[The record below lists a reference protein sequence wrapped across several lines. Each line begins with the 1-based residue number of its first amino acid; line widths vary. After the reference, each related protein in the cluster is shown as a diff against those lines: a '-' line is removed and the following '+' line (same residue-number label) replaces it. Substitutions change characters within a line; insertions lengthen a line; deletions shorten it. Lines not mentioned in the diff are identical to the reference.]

1 MQLLTVSLDDID
13 FESLRDGDGEDD
25 ENLQFAVVLLHDI
38 VKNGVEEPPILYFD
52 EVLNKYK
59 IVSGYM
65 RLTAYA
71 YIYNVFEDYH
81 KTKNAGD
88 LEDLKDCMN
97 TYYSN
102 FDDEFVKDGIDFLAR
117 YAYNTALVLITST
130 ASTDIT
136 LSQLKA
142 NVFRKDISVEEKGQ
156 AMKAIIARTNMSQRA
171 LATYLGVSKEQVSD
185 LVFYVSEMGIAI
197 REKHPDSSPD
207 ETRQIG
213 HILKS
218 PLEYPVTNEYIK
230 EKKGQHITRAE
241 IEEKREMD
249 KLLVKPEA
257 HGKEPGVQ
265 ALIGT
270 GKEQDRRSATI
281 ATSISEMERIAGSA
295 AYKELLKMMA
305 LFDNQITFRFETD
318 IITVA
323 ALHELVNNKT
333 LDISRV
339 GVLSFQKIISK
350 VMSD

>member
-1 MQLLTVSLDDID
+1 VSLDDID
-13 FESLRDGDGEDD
+13 FESLRDGDDEDD

-38 VKNGVEEPPILYFD
+38 IKNGVEEPPILYFD
-52 EVLNKYK
+52 EALNKYK
-59 IVSGYM
+59 IMSGYM

-102 FDDEFVKDGIDFLAR
+102 FDDEFVEDGIDFLAR
-117 YAYNTALVLITST
+117 HAYNTALVLITST
-130 ASTDIT
+130 APTDIT

-171 LATYLGVSKEQVSD
+171 LSTYLGVSKEQVSD

-197 REKHPDSSPD
+197 REKYPDSSPD

-218 PLEYPVTNEYIK
+218 SLKYPVTNEYIK

-257 HGKEPGVQ
+257 HNKKSLP
-265 ALIGT
+265 ALVGT

-295 AYKELLKMMA
+295 AYKKLLAMVA
-305 LFDNQITFRFETD
+305 QFDDKIILKFETD
-318 IITVA
+318 IITVVA
-323 ALHELVNNKT
+323 MHKLVNNKT